1 VDLLCTALLII
12 AALAGTGLIA
22 RIAYRL
28 ARPTPA
34 GQR

>member
-22 RIAYRL
+22 RVAYRL
-28 ARPTPA
+28 TVPARA